1 MGQAAA
7 LGEGLISALL
17 WINEWSQYWGA
28 CTRDNKPHI
37 TVTTGTGQ
45 CSI

>member
-28 CTRDNKPHI
+28 YTRDNKPHI

-45 CSI
+45 SSI